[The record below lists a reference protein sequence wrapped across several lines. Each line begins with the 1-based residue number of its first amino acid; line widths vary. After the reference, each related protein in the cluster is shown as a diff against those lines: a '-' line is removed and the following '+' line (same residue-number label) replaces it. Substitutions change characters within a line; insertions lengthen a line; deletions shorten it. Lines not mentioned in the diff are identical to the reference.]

1 MFYPKLSTMIIRVSS
16 STRYR
21 YRIDEIKKKNPLLV
35 PRHLKQQ
42 AALAEMEEEKKDL
55 AKQKLKA
62 YEEEKQKA
70 LEPEYARMWSLSVF
84 ATVCPRPTGI
94 NVFDEPPNYAR
105 VLGQL
110 TFSYLEAVSFYC

>member
-1 MFYPKLSTMIIRVSS
+1 MFVS
-16 STRYR
+16 
-21 YRIDEIKKKNPLLV
+21 
-35 PRHLKQQ
+35 RHLKQQ